1 MRHDDVFQSQ
11 SLNKSSHLQRV
22 HKQLEVGVVEVDL
35 GRNNL
40 NEIPKMAKGRS
51 TLPKTN
57 GEFTP
62 ENGWLEDVYPIG
74 LKGLFSGANC

>member
-11 SLNKSSHLQRV
+11 SLKKSCHLQRV

-40 NEIPKMAKGRS
+40 NEIPKKAKGRS

-57 GEFTP
+57 VAP
-62 ENGWLEDVYPIG
+62 ENGWLEDVFPIG
-74 LKGLFSGANC
+74 KTYFQGLC